1 MICVSVCGDEEGNL
15 VCDEAGI
22 SQFCHLFSEEPSEKR
37 KNSVYR
43 KENLEMVSLYQ
54 KIYGLSN
61 AIFATTFCYL
71 MCQYL
76 LSYIIFQIYLTA
88 RVP

>member
-22 SQFCHLFSEEPSEKR
+22 SQFFHLFSEEPSGKR
-37 KNSVYR
+37 KNYVNR

-54 KIYGLSN
+54 KIYGLSS
-61 AIFATTFCYL
+61 AILRNTF
-71 MCQYL
+71 
-76 LSYIIFQIYLTA
+76 
-88 RVP
+88 

>member
-1 MICVSVCGDEEGNL
+1 MCVCGDEEGNL

-22 SQFCHLFSEEPSEKR
+22 CHDFPEEPSGKR
-37 KNSVYR
+37 KNYLSEG
-43 KENLEMVSLYQ
+43 KFDMVSLYQ
-54 KIYGLSN
+54 KIYGLSS
-61 AIFATTFCYL
+61 AIYATAFCYL

-88 RVP
+88 TVS